1 MTASGW
7 VGSGAVAVA
16 AVVLAVPA
24 MTARRRWRRLARGR
38 RSGPAH
44 AVRPAT
50 AATRA
55 ATAKAIGPAGALRL
69 GSSAWWPA
77 AAAVV
82 GLPVAAV
89 AGVTAGLAVAAY
101 AVTTVVIARRRL
113 RERAGTRARAAAV
126 DAVVGLAT
134 DLRAGLAVGPALAAA
149 GPAMS
154 QVDGARPVA
163 VRVAAAVELAET
175 TGAPL
180 ADVLDRLD
188 ADLRAADRVRA
199 TATAQLAGAR
209 ASAWLLTAMPLAGIG
224 LGHAIGADP
233 LRVLLRTP
241 LGAGCLLGAVALQLA
256 GLAWAD
262 RLARVEVA
270 S

>member
-1 MTASGW
+1 MSASGW
-7 VGSGAVAVA
+7 VGAVVIAVA
-16 AVVLAVPA
+16 AAVLAVPTA
-24 MTARRRWRRLARGR
+24 SARRRWRRLARGH

-44 AVRPAT
+44 AGHPG
-50 AATRA
+50 AATPRPK
-55 ATAKAIGPAGALRL
+55 AKGVGPGGLLHR

-77 AAAVV
+77 AAAVLA
-82 GLPVAAV
+82 GLPVAVLTGV
-89 AGVTAGLAVAAY
+89 AGGLAVAAY
-101 AVTTVVIARRRL
+101 AATAAVVARRRL
-113 RERAGTRARAAAV
+113 RERAGARARAAAV

-149 GPAMS
+149 APALS
-154 QVDGARPVA
+154 QVDGATAVT
-163 VRVAAAVELAET
+163 VRVAAAIELAEA

-209 ASAWLLTAMPLAGIG
+209 ASAWLLAAMPVAGIG
-224 LGHAIGADP
+224 LGHGIGADP
-233 LRVLLRTP
+233 LRVLLHTP

-262 RLARVEVA
+262 RLARIEVA

>member
-1 MTASGW
+1 
-7 VGSGAVAVA
+7 
-16 AVVLAVPA
+16 L
-24 MTARRRWRRLARGR
+24 
-38 RSGPAH
+38 
-44 AVRPAT
+44 
-50 AATRA
+50 
-55 ATAKAIGPAGALRL
+55 
-69 GSSAWWPA
+69 AWWS
-77 AAAVV
+77 AAAVI

-89 AGVTAGLAVAAY
+89 AGVAAGLAVAAY

-113 RERAGTRARAAAV
+113 RERAGAWARAAAI
-126 DAVVGLAT
+126 DAVV
-134 DLRAGLAVGPALAAA
+134 GLAVGPALAAA
-149 GPAMS
+149 APAMS

-163 VRVAAAVELAET
+163 VRVAAAVQLAEA

-199 TATAQLAGAR
+199 TAMAQLAGAR
-209 ASAWLLTAMPLAGIG
+209 ASSWLLTVMPLAGIG

-233 LRVLLRTP
+233 LRILLRTP